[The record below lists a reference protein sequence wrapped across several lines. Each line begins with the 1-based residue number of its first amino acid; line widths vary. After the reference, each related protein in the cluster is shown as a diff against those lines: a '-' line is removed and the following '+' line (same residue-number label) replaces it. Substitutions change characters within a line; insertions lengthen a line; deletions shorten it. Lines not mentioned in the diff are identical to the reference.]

1 MAKPAI
7 FICQLPMEEEKK
19 REKEVSC
26 GKREGQRGREGWSRK
41 PGRNGGLGGGKP
53 SWGSVQA

>member
-26 GKREGQRGREGWSRK
+26 GKERAR
-41 PGRNGGLGGGKP
+41 GGGRD
-53 SWGSVQA
+53 GAGNQGEMAD